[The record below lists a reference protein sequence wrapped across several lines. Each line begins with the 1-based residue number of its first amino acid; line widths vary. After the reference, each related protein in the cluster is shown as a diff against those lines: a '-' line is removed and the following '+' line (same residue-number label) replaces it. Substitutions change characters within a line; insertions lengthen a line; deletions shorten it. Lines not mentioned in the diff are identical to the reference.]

1 MALLGITSRASVA
14 GVMNGVPAAVFHR
27 SVLRQHRFGPFKTQ
41 RLVICFRA
49 FPVGGA
55 VGLALGGLGPLNL
68 APLVREAWIW
78 RSEPICDFGMR
89 HEAGSS
95 DERLGDSVAKFP

>member
-55 VGLALGGLGPLNL
+55 VGLALGGLG
-68 APLVREAWIW
+68 AFE
-78 RSEPICDFGMR
+78 FGAFG
-89 HEAGSS
+89 AGGL
-95 DERLGDSVAKFP
+95 DMAFGTHL